1 MAGLQALANVAA
13 TARVAYEMI
22 QNSATGCVLRFGSF
36 DQAQRV
42 LGFALQPILAGHK
55 VRVRF
60 CFNPERTI
68 YCREHVN
75 MI

>member
-13 TARVAYEMI
+13 TARVAYDMI

-42 LGFALQPILAGHK
+42 LGFGIPSLVSLL
-55 VRVRF
+55 
-60 CFNPERTI
+60 
-68 YCREHVN
+68 
-75 MI
+75 